1 MKYFNTI
8 LCKFF
13 ILVLCSLLTGLVLA
27 QADHL
32 PKHTIHVSFEKID
45 LRKLLNL
52 MSELGAMN
60 IVLSDSIKGHTQLNL
75 NNAAWND
82 VFEAILAQNQL
93 AYLTIG
99 NLLWIAPPEELS
111 IYQNASLKQFT
122 HSSSKSS
129 KGDSQIMIEA
139 RIVEAD
145 QRFARNLGVKL
156 GGQFAK
162 GGAQNLENNKYKASS
177 DLSAE
182 GLNGFDP
189 ASTSITML
197 SKGASQLLQIELN
210 ALETNGQG
218 NIIAN
223 PRIVTA
229 DGVKALIEQ
238 GTELP
243 YQTSN
248 KEGSRIHFR
257 KANLR
262 LEVTPK
268 ITPQGHVLMQVEIS
282 KDTIGMKTEQ
292 GYAIDTKNLKS
303 QISLEDG
310 GTAIIGGIYLHTQ
323 RNDTVKIPFLGD
335 LPFIGSLFKHQAKL
349 NDKTELLVFITPT
362 LINPY
367 KQDIK
372 KESSLLK

>member
-1 MKYFNTI
+1 
-8 LCKFF
+8 
-13 ILVLCSLLTGLVLA
+13 
-27 QADHL
+27 
-32 PKHTIHVSFEKID
+32 
-45 LRKLLNL
+45 
-52 MSELGAMN
+52 
-60 IVLSDSIKGHTQLNL
+60 
-75 NNAAWND
+75 
-82 VFEAILAQNQL
+82 
-93 AYLTIG
+93 
-99 NLLWIAPPEELS
+99 
-111 IYQNASLKQFT
+111 
-122 HSSSKSS
+122 
-129 KGDSQIMIEA
+129 
-139 RIVEAD
+139 
-145 QRFARNLGVKL
+145 
-156 GGQFAK
+156 
-162 GGAQNLENNKYKASS
+162 
-177 DLSAE
+177 
-182 GLNGFDP
+182 
-189 ASTSITML
+189 ML

-268 ITPQGHVLMQVEIS
+268 ITPHGQVLMQVEIS

-335 LPFIGSLFKHQAKL
+335 LPFIGALFKHQAKL

-362 LINPY
+362 LINPS
-367 KQDIK
+367 KQEVK
-372 KESSLLK
+372 K